1 MPKVTARTTVLEG
14 SAAVYYTLGADAAGV
29 YRNARV
35 LWELYGPQDED
46 YRFLLQ
52 ELRGERQPRVSTSGD
67 THVVE
72 IDFQIDRPGTYR
84 LRAATVDLAGRTA
97 VTWKRLT
104 LSR

>member
-52 ELRGERQPRVSTSGD
+52 ELRGER
-67 THVVE
+67 
-72 IDFQIDRPGTYR
+72 
-84 LRAATVDLAGRTA
+84 
-97 VTWKRLT
+97 
-104 LSR
+104 